1 MSSHTAYV
9 VFTVFSQL
17 AVGALIAMVIADFL
31 AKKDKAALKF
41 FETGAWVSV
50 PVAVI
55 GLIAMLSHEARPFL
69 AMMSMNANLATSWL
83 SRESFT
89 LTIFVILAVIYTVL
103 WLFEPE
109 YGSLRG
115 MPLIPTI
122 AKPFIPLRKVVGAIA
137 VVMGIAFLGIS
148 AKAYMMLGLPALN
161 QPTTPLFFF
170 VTTLLVGVTAVAAVL
185 SVKYMVKREGEE
197 HLARMLWITVGT
209 AFVMVIVLLVAIFA
223 NISML
228 QNAETRYAS
237 VAQLETLTSM
247 LQGEYAMLFYARM
260 IIGVGLALVCLAALV
275 LPLRKKDMA
284 KASALTIALFAV
296 LIIGEI
302 LGRMVFFGTNVS
314 LGEVMPNIEAFYA
327 AIGPII

>member
-9 VFTVFSQL
+9 VFTVFSQI

-31 AKKDKAALKF
+31 AKKDKVALGF
-41 FETGAWVSV
+41 FRAGIWVSV
-50 PVAVI
+50 PAAVI

-69 AMMSMNANLATSWL
+69 AMKSMNANLATSWL
-83 SRESFT
+83 SRESFV
-89 LTIFVILAVIYTVL
+89 LTVFAVLAVIYTLL

-109 YGSLRG
+109 YGCLRG
-115 MPLIPTI
+115 IPLIPKLAGYFMPFRKAVGVI
-122 AKPFIPLRKVVGAIA
+122 AA
-137 VVMGIAFLGIS
+137 VVGIAFLGIS
-148 AKAYMMLGLPALN
+148 AKAYMMPGLPALN

-170 VTTLLVGVTAVAAVL
+170 VTTLLAGLTAVAAVL
-185 SVKYMVKREGEE
+185 SVKYLIKREGEE
-197 HLARMLWITVGT
+197 PLARYLWITVGT
-209 AFVMVIVLLVAIFA
+209 AFVMVIVLLVTIFA

-228 QNAETRYAS
+228 QIAETRYAS

-247 LQGEYAMLFYARM
+247 LQGEYTMLFYARM

-275 LPLRKKDMA
+275 LPLRKNDMA
-284 KASALTIALFAV
+284 KASALTIALFALV
-296 LIIGEI
+296 IIGEI